1 MMETMEMYTKENIRM
16 DEIVSLLEQY
26 SLPPTAV
33 AAIIGNIDVETGGTF
48 DYKQKQKNGN
58 GYGLFQFDFMKPYYF
73 DWLKENKKK
82 DSAAAQVEFMYDS
95 IYGANQSLLGN
106 KNAEELR
113 KSLENDDVNA
123 ATYKF
128 MTIFEKPGVPHTGR
142 RLSSAQNAMQ
152 MLGTQTEENKEK
164 GVRVEMF
171 TADQAPP
178 MEEDTTQS
186 RGFVDMLKGL
196 LR

>member
-26 SLPPTAV
+26 SLPPTAI

-48 DYKQKQKNGN
+48 NYKQKQKNGN

-128 MTIFEKPGVPHTGR
+128 MKIFEKPGVPHRGR
-142 RLSSAQNAMQ
+142 RLSSSQNAM
-152 MLGTQTEENKEK
+152 
-164 GVRVEMF
+164 
-171 TADQAPP
+171 
-178 MEEDTTQS
+178 
-186 RGFVDMLKGL
+186 
-196 LR
+196 